1 VTRRSVTMGVL
12 APVLLA
18 VGVLSVTF
26 IDQVAGQTAPAEA
39 TATVSATAT
48 AAASSTCAGES
59 APALDQRLPFGTCM
73 PAEDVESA
81 VETAGTAIGSINC
94 EKYAGNPRIASS
106 YFPDA
111 AKTVG
116 GVIRCRTKKGALH
129 AQARLWKKLAT
140 GLCSR
145 TRARA
150 TATTVIER

>member
-81 VETAGTAIGSINC
+81 VETAGTAIGSTNC
-94 EKYAGNPRIASS
+94 EKNAGNPCIASS
-106 YFPDA
+106 YFPTRQRACASSAVEKEGDWFVL
-111 AKTVG
+111 KDTG
-116 GVIRCRTKKGALH
+116 DCNDCYKKMMPAY
-129 AQARLWKKLAT
+129 R
-140 GLCSR
+140 R
-145 TRARA
+145 
-150 TATTVIER
+150 